1 MFTQKFKLFRLFGFS
16 VEADATWLLLALL
29 VTWTLASGVFPH
41 YFEGLPAQTYWIMA
55 VVGAAGL
62 FMSIIL
68 HELGHSLVARHFG
81 LQIKSITLFV
91 FGGVADMEDEPASAK
106 AELLMAV
113 AGPATSIALSL
124 ALFGAALLFAPGKGI
139 SPLQGVLAYLAW
151 LNGILAAFNLLPAF
165 PLDGGR
171 VFRALLWA
179 WRGNL
184 RWATRFASRV
194 GGGFGIALIA
204 LGVFSLF
211 SGNVV
216 GGFWWILIGMFMR
229 SASQSSYRHLLV
241 RRALEGENL
250 RRFMRTEVV
259 TVPRYISLQELVD
272 EYVYKYHFKMFP
284 VVEDDRIL
292 GCVSTRGIRSV
303 DRDEWGRTPVG
314 EIMESCAGTNSIAP
328 DEDPMKVLSIMSK
341 TGNSRLLVVEGDKLV
356 GIITL
361 KDILSFLSLKMH
373 LEEGEELPE

>member
-1 MFTQKFKLFRLFGFS
+1 MFTHKIKLFRLFGFS
-16 VEADATWLLLALL
+16 IEADATWILLAIL

-41 YFEGLPAQTYWIMA
+41 YFTDLSAQTYWIMA
-55 VVGAAGL
+55 VVGAVGL
-62 FMSIIL
+62 FTSIIL

-81 LQIKSITLFV
+81 LPIKSITLFV
-91 FGGVADMEDEPASAK
+91 FGGVAEMEEEPASAK
-106 AELLMAV
+106 VELLMAV
-113 AGPATSIALSL
+113 AGPATSIVLSL
-124 ALFGAALLFAPGKGI
+124 AFFGASFAFAPSEGI
-139 SPLQGVLAYLAW
+139 SPLQGVLIYLAW

-184 RWATRFASRV
+184 RWATRFASHV
-194 GGGFGIALIA
+194 GSGFGIVLIA
-204 LGVFSLF
+204 LGVLSLF
-211 SGNVV
+211 SGNVI

-259 TVPRYISLQELVD
+259 TVPRYISLRELVE
-272 EYVYKYHFKMFP
+272 EYVYKFHYKMFP
-284 VVEDDRIL
+284 VVEDDRVL
-292 GCVSTRGIRSV
+292 GCVSTRNIRNV
-303 DRDEWGRTPVG
+303 DRKEWDRTPVG
-314 EIMESCAGTNSIAP
+314 EIMETCSETNSIRP
-328 DEDPMKVLSIMSK
+328 DEDPIKALSQMSK
-341 TGNSRLLVVEGDKLV
+341 TGNSRLMVIEGEKLV

-361 KDILSFLSLKMH
+361 KDILSFLSLKMD
-373 LEEGEELPE
+373 LEEGEQFPA

>member
-1 MFTQKFKLFRLFGFS
+1 MFTHKIKLFRLFGFS
-16 VEADATWLLLALL
+16 IEADATWILLAIL
-29 VTWTLASGVFPH
+29 VTWTLASGVFPY
-41 YFEGLPAQTYWIMA
+41 YFDDLQPRTYWIMA
-55 VVGAAGL
+55 AVGAAGL

-68 HELGHSLVARHFG
+68 HELGHSLVARRFG
-81 LQIKSITLFV
+81 LPIKSITLFV
-91 FGGVADMEDEPASAK
+91 FGGVADMEEEPANAK
-106 AELLMAV
+106 VELLMAL
-113 AGPATSIALSL
+113 AGPATSIILSL
-124 ALFGAALLFAPGKGI
+124 AFFGAAFVFAPSEGI
-139 SPLQGVLAYLAW
+139 SPLQGVLIYLAW

-194 GGGFGIALIA
+194 GGGFGIILIA
-204 LGVFSLF
+204 LGVVSLF
-211 SGNVV
+211 SGNIV

-259 TVPRYISLQELVD
+259 TVPRYISLRELVED
-272 EYVYKYHFKMFP
+272 YVYKFHYKMFP
-284 VVEDDRIL
+284 VVEEGRIL
-292 GCVSTRGIRSV
+292 GCVSTRNIRNV
-303 DRDEWGRTPVG
+303 DREEWERTPVG
-314 EIMESCAGTNSIAP
+314 EIMESCMEANSVPP
-328 DEDPMKVLSIMSK
+328 DEDPMKALSLMSR
-341 TGNSRLLVVEGDKLV
+341 TGNSRLMDVEGDQLV

-361 KDILSFLSLKMH
+361 KDILSVLSLKMH
-373 LEEGEELPE
+373 LEEGEELSE